1 MMVEDSMAVG
11 RKRLR
16 RVVDVVVVDVVV
28 AVVVCRDG
36 NDVRCMWMR
45 VVVVVGEG
53 RKALLW

>member
-11 RKRLR
+11 RRRLR
-16 RVVDVVVVDVVV
+16 RVVVDVVVVV
-28 AVVVCRDG
+28 VVVCRDG
-36 NDVRCMWMR
+36 NDVRCIRMR